1 MKTRIMVVFAAVILA
16 PIFVTA
22 QNQPSGE
29 QKGQDAQQS
38 NPSAPIS
45 VDCNCATQTEGGKNN
60 PQGWHKLVTWPEG
73 IATWALMF
81 TLGAI
86 IWQSCETRRAA
97 GAANKSIHLQT
108 LVDAG
113 IWNEKGRI
121 FVVTGTVTY
130 LDCMEIRRTQT

>member
-22 QNQPSGE
+22 QNQPSGA

-97 GAANKSIHLQT
+97 GAANKSIHLQEVA
-108 LVDAG
+108 LRQWVNIVPIG
-113 IWNEKGRI
+113 ISKCVR
-121 FVVTGTVTY
+121 
-130 LDCMEIRRTQT
+130 